1 MRGLLCD
8 GKRMFIRT
16 RRFRL
21 FEPRRIAS
29 YFIMFHD
36 LPQPGNRLIRCSD
49 TATGD
54 KKVYLGQFRKESRYP
69 LPAGFRN
76 RTSAPKPS
84 ASAYTR
90 MFLMMDGL
98 ALGVSMRRD
107 INTNYYRLMLEV
119 SKFAENGAEIMMNN
133 RWLEKPPSAVDRKAL
148 ARL

>member
-1 MRGLLCD
+1 
-8 GKRMFIRT
+8 
-16 RRFRL
+16 
-21 FEPRRIAS
+21 
-29 YFIMFHD
+29 
-36 LPQPGNRLIRCSD
+36 
-49 TATGD
+49 
-54 KKVYLGQFRKESRYP
+54 
-69 LPAGFRN
+69 
-76 RTSAPKPS
+76 
-84 ASAYTR
+84 